1 MSKPFILCYS
11 KKDFD
16 KLCQSHGWTGEENF
30 PQNTVFISI
39 TNHEACQDYLGEE
52 FKESDFHLFPDS
64 EHVLNVE
71 FDDIAKDTETMEDG
85 TIIRG
90 MDDETADRIVAFI
103 DKYAGHD
110 IIVHCKAGK
119 SRSQAV
125 VTYVLDHYPEL
136 YKKSRINMMN
146 PPVFYMV
153 NLHAKHKLRE
163 AYERLNL
170 SRTSG

>member
-1 MSKPFILCYS
+1 M
-11 KKDFD
+11 
-16 KLCQSHGWTGEENF
+16 
-30 PQNTVFISI
+30 
-39 TNHEACQDYLGEE
+39 
-52 FKESDFHLFPDS
+52 PDS

-71 FDDIAKDTETMEDG
+71 FDDIATDTETMEDG

-90 MDDETADRIVAFI
+90 MDDETADKIVAFI

-136 YKKSRINMMN
+136 YKKSRINIMN

-153 NLHAKHKLRE
+153 NQHAKQKLRE
-163 AYERLNL
+163 AYERFNL